1 MNDYSQQTIGNKNS
15 LNCNHL
21 LLTPGECNF
30 SGWKNDIFSIAK
42 LLRDTANSDGNLLEK
57 INARRVSPAKSAG
70 SEMSEGRKMS
80 NNWLWCLDA
89 AKLAATSVLDLSF
102 SCHPELKSFRPHF
115 ITVSFY
121 KMFGYPTG
129 LGALLIRRDVEPILR
144 KSYYGG
150 GTLAAAAADSMFEAR
165 KADSM
170 HEYMED
176 GTPNYYAIAAL
187 PRCFE
192 FINSI
197 GGMETIQERTFQ
209 LTKILAQCMAAL
221 HHSNGQPLCTLYG
234 WGSDATTETQGPVVA
249 FNLRSRNG
257 NAIGR
262 LHIFFNRRSSSI
274 TR

>member
-1 MNDYSQQTIGNKNS
+1 MS
-15 LNCNHL
+15 
-21 LLTPGECNF
+21 
-30 SGWKNDIFSIAK
+30 
-42 LLRDTANSDGNLLEK
+42 
-57 INARRVSPAKSAG
+57 
-70 SEMSEGRKMS
+70 MSEGRKMS

-102 SCHPELKSFRPHF
+102 SSHPELKSFRPHF

-192 FINSI
+192 FLKSM

-209 LTKILAQCMAAL
+209 LTKILAQGMTAL
-221 HHSNGQPLCTLYG
+221 QHSNGQSLCTLYG
-234 WGSDATTETQGPVVA
+234 WVPMP
-249 FNLRSRNG
+249 L
-257 NAIGR
+257 
-262 LHIFFNRRSSSI
+262 LNRRDQ
-274 TR
+274 